1 MRGQLSFR
9 EIIHEVK
16 INVLKNEGYMYRLR
30 YLGQDSWQLKVYP
43 NDGESAKIQINV
55 DNFDNPDDRGARG
68 YVYRYGDV
76 PHDHIAIIMD
86 SIMERI

>member
-9 EIIHEVK
+9 EIIQEVGTT
-16 INVLKNEGYMYRLR
+16 VLKNERYMFRLR
-30 YLGQDSWQLKVYP
+30 YLGNDSWQLKVYP

-76 PHDHIAIIMD
+76 PDEHIAIIMD